1 MMNKTE
7 LETVG
12 GGKEQLRALLITGI
26 GVINLFVKVF
36 EEIKQYNLL

>member
-7 LETVG
+7 LETVR
-12 GGKEQLRALLITGI
+12 GGKEQLRALLITVI